1 MGPHIDSAVKKC
13 HGLLGMLRRAADYLP
28 RELLKLVYTSVIR
41 SHLEYCSAT
50 FIHSAPTHLNKL
62 DIIQKIAS
70 RIITGSSSMTH
81 SAPLQLQLGLDS
93 LHVRRLNHV
102 ATLVEDILAGK
113 SHPHFNDFF
122 TDTDG
127 TPVVTT
133 SSRKLDSK
141 RFRCFGTKIYNER
154 KNRV

>member
-13 HGLLGMLRRAADYLP
+13 HGLLGIRRRAADYLP

-70 RIITGSSSMTH
+70 RIIAGSYDSFCGVPAVSRPKLKIGSSKD
-81 SAPLQLQLGLDS
+81 Q
-93 LHVRRLNHV
+93 RRLKFSLYRKGGWEIRIWLPN
-102 ATLVEDILAGK
+102 
-113 SHPHFNDFF
+113 FF
-122 TDTDG
+122 
-127 TPVVTT
+127 
-133 SSRKLDSK
+133 S
-141 RFRCFGTKIYNER
+141 
-154 KNRV
+154 